1 MQSMSPG
8 NTKKLHNQDNV
19 VLKNE
24 VTVKVE
30 PSRLLHQL
38 RGIHFRR
45 ALNQQDVQLHLS
57 VT

>member
-1 MQSMSPG
+1 MQWMGPG
-8 NTKKLHNQDNV
+8 NTKKLDNQDNV

-38 RGIHFRR
+38 RGIHFPR
-45 ALNQQDVQLHLS
+45 ALNRQDV
-57 VT
+57 